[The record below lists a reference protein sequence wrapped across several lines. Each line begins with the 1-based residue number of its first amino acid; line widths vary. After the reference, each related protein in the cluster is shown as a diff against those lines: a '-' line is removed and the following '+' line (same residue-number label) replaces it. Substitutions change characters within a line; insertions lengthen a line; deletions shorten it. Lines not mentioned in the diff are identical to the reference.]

1 MPIEPTEDQ
10 LAELG
15 ARAGGPDDGPVV
27 MLNLN
32 RYRDR
37 ADYPEPPP
45 GGEDPDV
52 SGHEAYA
59 RYGIVAQERLG
70 EVGGRILWYASASS
84 TVIGDESDL
93 YDEVLAVW
101 YPSRAAFL
109 SLATA
114 PRILAALPHRRAGL
128 ERAAIVCCESGPEAK
143 LVGA

>member
-32 RYRDR
+32 RYSDR
-37 ADYPEPPP
+37 ADYGEPPP

-52 SGHEAYA
+52 TGHEAYA